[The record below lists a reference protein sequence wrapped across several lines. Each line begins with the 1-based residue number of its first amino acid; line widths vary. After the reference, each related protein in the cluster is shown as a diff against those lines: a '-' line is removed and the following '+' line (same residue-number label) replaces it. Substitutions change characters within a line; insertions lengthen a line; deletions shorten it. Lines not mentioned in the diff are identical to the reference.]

1 MYKSSFLTSTALLIP
16 DLILSSRYQ
25 YLKYVIEKYDFSLFM
40 RLFEVPFKY
49 LFTLDKQYGLLEIN
63 PLILDFKLKKVET
76 VFNKEYEYKLFFSL
90 IKITKSTNIVIF
102 YK

>member
-1 MYKSSFLTSTALLIP
+1 MYKSSFLISTALIIP

-49 LFTLDKQYGLLEIN
+49 LLMLDKQYERLEIN
-63 PLILDFKLKKVET
+63 PLISDFKHKKAKT
-76 VFNKEYEYKLFFSL
+76 VLNKEYEYKLFFSL
-90 IKITKSTNIVIF
+90 FKITKSTNIVIF